1 MCNIFSHLL
10 LLYYNFTGI
19 ALLLPL
25 CKHIHIVEY
34 IPSTRLTSNCHYYDS
49 EVNSGCTFGE
59 WHPLAAEKLMTY
71 SMNVASDFSVFQKG
85 IMRIEKKGKDYCK
98 NLKENQ

>member
-1 MCNIFSHLL
+1 MQHIFTPGVT
-10 LLYYNFTGI
+10 YYNFTGI
-19 ALLLPL
+19 AFLLPL